1 MIRTFVVLLQ
11 TPTIVS
17 GIHYT
22 GSSIS
27 PLLYLIFQIPV
38 FVLQWTVQLYNA
50 HPPFFLIP
58 GKMSEVGM
66 SFWDERKLGLGI
78 ARHISISGG
87 CVGERG
93 YHDRWGGVGV

>member
-38 FVLQWTVQLYNA
+38 FVLQWTVQLWNA
-50 HPPFFLIP
+50 QPPFFLIP
-58 GKMSEVGM
+58 GKMGGVAM
-66 SFWDERKLGLGI
+66 SFWDEGKLGLGI
-78 ARHISISGG
+78 AGYISISRG
-87 CVGERG
+87 CAGERG
-93 YHDRWGGVGV
+93 